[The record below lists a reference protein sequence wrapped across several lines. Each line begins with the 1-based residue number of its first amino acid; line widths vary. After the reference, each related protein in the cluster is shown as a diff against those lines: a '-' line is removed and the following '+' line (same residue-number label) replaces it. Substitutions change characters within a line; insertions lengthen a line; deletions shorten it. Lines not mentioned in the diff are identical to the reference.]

1 MLGCELAVVAL
12 CQAAGEDGEEGGDHG
27 DGVDHGEGDGG
38 WCEVL
43 PGDDVGISVSPQWCN
58 CHTRAPSLLLLNT
71 RNIDVTTCHIRSQ
84 DHPRCWTIICSIV
97 I

>member
-43 PGDDVGISVSPQWCN
+43 PGDDVGISVSPQ
-58 CHTRAPSLLLLNT
+58 
-71 RNIDVTTCHIRSQ
+71 
-84 DHPRCWTIICSIV
+84 
-97 I
+97 